1 MEALLKTALFRI
13 NGMSC
18 HHCIMA
24 IERELQRL
32 PVESVQVEI
41 GRAEIRYDEKK
52 ISESQLRD
60 TIHNAGYSVL

>member
-1 MEALLKTALFRI
+1 
-13 NGMSC
+13 MSC
-18 HHCIMA
+18 HHCVLA

-60 TIHNAGYSVL
+60 AICNAGYNVL

>member
-1 MEALLKTALFRI
+1 MKTALFRVD
-13 NGMSC
+13 GMSC
-18 HHCIMA
+18 HHCVLA

-60 TIHNAGYSVL
+60 AICNAGYNVL